1 MGTGWLIGF
10 IAAGVVSGLIAC
22 RLMRSGGLG
31 LAGNIS
37 IGVIGALIGGAL
49 ALLHF
54 PRPAGGAAAVVM
66 AVVGAA
72 VLLTVFD
79 AIKGA

>member
-1 MGTGWLIGF
+1 MLTGWLMGF
-10 IAAGVVSGLIAC
+10 VAVGVLTGLIAC

-31 LAGNIS
+31 LTGNVS
-37 IGVIGALIGGAL
+37 IGVIGAVLGGAL

-54 PRPAGGAAAVVM
+54 PGSDDGPAAVVM
-66 AVVGAA
+66 AVTGAA